1 MADTS
6 LPEALILDFGGV
18 LYDIDYDAPVKAF
31 RALGLSDFAGL
42 YHQASQSP
50 AFDELECGQ
59 ITPDAFYSFLE
70 GHCRKETLREEVVTA
85 WNSILTGMPACRIP
99 LVQSLSSQTRLFI
112 FSNTNVIH
120 AHVFESWIEKN
131 LGLSAFRGAFE
142 AIHYSHELG
151 QRKPKPDAFL
161 ALCRQ
166 HRLNPS
172 NTLFVDDSEQHVSGA
187 KRAGLQTHWHNPVS
201 NDIAIWLAK
210 RGFDLPEGAFRS
222 V

>member
-1 MADTS
+1 
-6 LPEALILDFGGV
+6 
-18 LYDIDYDAPVKAF
+18 
-31 RALGLSDFAGL
+31 
-42 YHQASQSP
+42 
-50 AFDELECGQ
+50 
-59 ITPDAFYSFLE
+59 
-70 GHCRKETLREEVVTA
+70 
-85 WNSILTGMPACRIP
+85 
-99 LVQSLSSQTRLFI
+99 LSSQTRLFI